1 MFPQRLSSGRRQAAA
16 PSIEDDV
23 SRDTLDKGTTSRESS
38 FANSGTFRQFS
49 GNQFQNRDYGTPL
62 NMQRFYPTPKEL
74 SPSELAGY
82 NASASRPF
90 ANQRLSGLD
99 GAMDD
104 LSEMIN
110 DIQVDD
116 RRPPVVRN
124 SQSQEAPNP
133 VEYEE
138 SNASCFLSSN
148 SKGKQKATSSPTR
161 NTVADR
167 DMAASSPVNPP
178 SSPKKSGE
186 PSPAKAKLEQVTNKF
201 RRSKKDDPR
210 TMSPDE
216 RSARSKKWRER
227 FQQLKRT
234 EIEEIEAHRRNP
246 RS

>member
-1 MFPQRLSSGRRQAAA
+1 
-16 PSIEDDV
+16 
-23 SRDTLDKGTTSRESS
+23 
-38 FANSGTFRQFS
+38 
-49 GNQFQNRDYGTPL
+49 
-62 NMQRFYPTPKEL
+62 
-74 SPSELAGY
+74 
-82 NASASRPF
+82 
-90 ANQRLSGLD
+90 
-99 GAMDD
+99 MDD

-110 DIQVDD
+110 ETHIDD
-116 RRPPVVRN
+116 RRLPAVQN
-124 SQSQEAPNP
+124 SQSQEAPAP

-138 SNASCFLSSN
+138 SNASCFLPSS

-161 NTVADR
+161 NTGAEQ
-167 DMAASSPVNPP
+167 DMVASSPVNPP

-186 PSPAKAKLEQVTNKF
+186 QSPAKAKLEQVTNKF

-234 EIEEIEAHRRNP
+234 EADEVEAYRRNS